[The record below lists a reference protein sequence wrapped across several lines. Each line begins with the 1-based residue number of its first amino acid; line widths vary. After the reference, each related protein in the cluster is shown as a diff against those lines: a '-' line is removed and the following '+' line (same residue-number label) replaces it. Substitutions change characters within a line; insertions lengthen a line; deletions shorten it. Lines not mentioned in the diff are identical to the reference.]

1 MNSRCLY
8 CGEPLVEDR
17 PDGWHRKCAQGFFH
31 TDSVPEIP
39 ITRKSLATFVG
50 QSVGSISAVVPGV
63 QQKLSVHMERTD
75 DESYRFTMVGKPHG
89 FILKPG
95 STAYP
100 QLPECEAVTMRLSQV
115 FGLST
120 VPFALVRL
128 SDSTLAYIS
137 KRIDRKWQGQT
148 IVGNIAME
156 DFCQLSGRM
165 TEDKYRSSYEKCA
178 TIIGKYSVQPGLD
191 TTEFFMRLIF
201 SFITGNSDMH
211 LKNFSLIEQSWGW
224 TLSPAYD
231 LVNTTLLL
239 PDDREET
246 ALTLNGKKR
255 RLLRKDFVRFGEHIG
270 VPSQA
275 VHRILRQVEQ
285 LLPGMLGVVGKSH
298 LSPALRVEY
307 ASLLQERS
315 MRLSDSL

>member
-8 CGEPLVEDR
+8 CGEPLAEDR
-17 PDGWHRKCAQGFFH
+17 PDGWHRKCAVGFFH

-39 ITRKSLATFVG
+39 ITQKSLSTYVEK
-50 QSVGSISAVVPGV
+50 SIGNSSAFVPGV
-63 QQKLSVHMERTD
+63 QQKVSVHMEHQD
-75 DESYRFTMVGKPHG
+75 GGNFRFTMVGKPQG

-95 STAYP
+95 SETYS
-100 QLPECEAVTMRLSQV
+100 QLPECEAVTMRLAQV

-120 VPFALVRL
+120 VPFALIRL
-128 SDSTLAYIS
+128 PDSTLAYIS

-148 IVGNIAME
+148 IVGKIAME

-178 TIIGKYSVQPGLD
+178 TILSKYSVQPGLD
-191 TTEFFMRLIF
+191 ITEFFMRLIF

-211 LKNFSLIEQSWGW
+211 LKNFSLIEQPWGW

-231 LVNTTLLL
+231 LLNTTLLL
-239 PDDREET
+239 PEDQEET

-255 RLLRKDFVRFGEHIG
+255 RLLRKDFIHFGDHIG
-270 VPSQA
+270 VPPQS
-275 VHRILRQVEQ
+275 VHRIFNQVEH
-285 LLPGMLGVVGKSH
+285 LLPDMLRTIEDSH
-298 LSPALRVEY
+298 LSPVLKVEY
-307 ASLLQERS
+307 ARLLQERS
-315 MRLSDSL
+315 MRLADSL

>member
-1 MNSRCLY
+1 MNNRCLC
-8 CGEPLVEDR
+8 CGEPLAENR
-17 PDGWHRKCAQGFFH
+17 PDGWHRKCAVGFFH
-31 TDSVPEIP
+31 TGSVPEIP
-39 ITRKSLATFVG
+39 IAQSSLSTYVG
-50 QSVGSISAVVPGV
+50 QSIGSISAVVPGV
-63 QQKLSVHMERTD
+63 QQKLPVHMERKD
-75 DESYRFTMVGKPHG
+75 DGSYRFTMVGKPQG

-95 STAYP
+95 SEAYP
-100 QLPECEAVTMRLSQV
+100 QLPECEAVTMRLAQV

-128 SDSTLAYIS
+128 SDSTLAYVS

-148 IVGNIAME
+148 IVGKIAME

-178 TIIGKYSVQPGLD
+178 MVIRKYSVQPGLD

-201 SFITGNSDMH
+201 SFMTGNSDMH

-231 LVNTTLLL
+231 LLNTTLLL
-239 PDDREET
+239 PDGLEET

-255 RLLRKDFVRFGEHIG
+255 RLLRKDFIHFGEHIG

-275 VHRILRQVEQ
+275 VHRIFRQVGQ
-285 LLPGMLGVVGKSH
+285 LLPDMLGIIGNSH

-307 ASLLQERS
+307 TNLLQERS
-315 MRLSDSL
+315 MRLADSV